1 MGAIFWISLRQ
12 TTHCC
17 RRRLPTSS
25 HDRQGIEICGW
36 SHQEAQYSP
45 LNTTLISSVKGML
58 TGPIT
63 ILRWSFPRDDV
74 PQSVQAKQLGLAL
87 RDEVSDLEKAGIS
100 VIQVDEPA
108 LREGCPLRRSE
119 WDEYLKWAVDSFRL
133 ATASVGDVTQIH
145 SHFCYVLS
153 LLGERKLMIV

>member
-1 MGAIFWISLRQ
+1 MFVLLLSLEMSAVQCPLRSRSPS
-12 TTHCC
+12 TPLASP
-17 RRRLPTSS
+17 RSLVSLSS
-25 HDRQGIEICGW
+25 NLLTC
-36 SHQEAQYSP
+36 
-45 LNTTLISSVKGML
+45 LVKGML

-119 WDEYLKWAVDSFRL
+119 WDAYLKWAVDSFRI
-133 ATASVGDVTQIH
+133 ATASVEDD
-145 SHFCYVLS
+145 
-153 LLGERKLMIV
+153 

>member
-1 MGAIFWISLRQ
+1 M
-12 TTHCC
+12 
-17 RRRLPTSS
+17 
-25 HDRQGIEICGW
+25 
-36 SHQEAQYSP
+36 
-45 LNTTLISSVKGML
+45 TLISSVKGML

-87 RDEVSDLEKAGIS
+87 RDEVSDLEEAGIS

-119 WDEYLKWAVDSFRL
+119 WDDYLKWAVDSFRL
-133 ATASVGDVTQIH
+133 ATASVQDVTQIH

-153 LLGERKLMIV
+153 LIWSRS

>member
-1 MGAIFWISLRQ
+1 
-12 TTHCC
+12 
-17 RRRLPTSS
+17 
-25 HDRQGIEICGW
+25 
-36 SHQEAQYSP
+36 
-45 LNTTLISSVKGML
+45 ML

-87 RDEVSDLEKAGIS
+87 RDEVSDLEEAGIS

-133 ATASVGDVTQIH
+133 STASVGDVTQIH

-153 LLGERKLMIV
+153 LWVERKLMIV